1 MNAVVTKLKYEVYQP
16 GDIIIKEG
24 EIGNKM
30 YFIQEGIVDII
41 VDGDVATSLSD
52 GSYFGEICLLT
63 NARRVASVRAETYSN
78 LFSLAV
84 EHFRSV
90 LDQYPV
96 MRRTMESI
104 AAERLNKIG
113 KNPSIVSQREDLES
127 DLKAVSELLTMSI
140 LENDDNDNNGQADLL
155 DVKRST
161 LPRPKSESCFRISL
175 MSELNNLRSSTD
187 VKSTVASTSETTGA
201 DQSRSGNVNVPST
214 GEQSVKESKSSF
226 NLHSLLH

>member
-1 MNAVVTKLKYEVYQP
+1 MT
-16 GDIIIKEG
+16 
-24 EIGNKM
+24 
-30 YFIQEGIVDII
+30 
-41 VDGDVATSLSD
+41 
-52 GSYFGEICLLT
+52 EICLLT

-84 EHFRSV
+84 EHFSSV

-113 KNPSIVSQREDLES
+113 KNPSLVSQREDLQN

-140 LENDDNDNNGQADLL
+140 LENDHDSESSHDHDWEVRKG
-155 DVKRST
+155 
-161 LPRPKSESCFRISL
+161 LPRPKSESCFRLSL
-175 MSELNNLRSSTD
+175 MTDFTSSLRAPASPLELSSTPVAGTSSVMTASGERHPTTTTRTTLD
-187 VKSTVASTSETTGA
+187 PQEAAKSSE
-201 DQSRSGNVNVPST
+201 P
-214 GEQSVKESKSSF
+214 VKESKSTF

>member
-1 MNAVVTKLKYEVYQP
+1 MPFFANADPDFVNAVVTKLKYEVYQP
-16 GDIIIKEG
+16 SDIIIKEG

-41 VDGDVATSLSD
+41 VDGEVATSLSD

-113 KNPSIVSQREDLES
+113 KNPSIVSQREDLQT
-127 DLKAVSELLTMSI
+127 DLKAVSELLTMSV
-140 LENDDNDNNGQADLL
+140 LENDDSEASGPFDSL
-155 DVKRST
+155 DVKKT
-161 LPRPKSESCFRISL
+161 LPRPKSESCFRLSL
-175 MSELNNLRSSTD
+175 MSELTNLRSSDSRNDQSDHQLNAGT
-187 VKSTVASTSETTGA
+187 TSE
-201 DQSRSGNVNVPST
+201 PP
-214 GEQSVKESKSSF
+214 VKESKSSF